1 MHYRDANGD
10 MEEKERRKI
19 KLGEFQILVKCS
31 LNNLS
36 YILRS
41 DSHFSPLSCSFRNKG
56 LTRLRILKS
65 KAEKIQQ

>member
-10 MEEKERRKI
+10 TEEKEMRKI

-36 YILRS
+36 HILRL
-41 DSHFSPLSCSFRNKG
+41 DRHFFPLSCSFRNKG
-56 LTRLRILKS
+56 LTRLRTLKC
-65 KAEKIQQ
+65 KAEKI